1 MGTLESKT
9 FQGIFLFQPKQITS
23 KRLIT
28 YKYLIINFSI
38 YTITHSKT
46 TMYICIVITTQN
58 VKPQSLK

>member
-9 FQGIFLFQPKQITS
+9 FQGIFLFKSKQITK

-38 YTITHSKT
+38 YTVTNSISA
-46 TMYICIVITTQN
+46 MYICIVITTTT
-58 VKPQSLK
+58 